1 MTNSETFKFS
11 IIVPVYNEDK
21 TILEVLQN
29 LDNLKKYYQN
39 IQIIVI
45 NDGSKDNSLEILESN
60 KSLFD
65 VLINNPNNK
74 GKGNAVKKGLEIA
87 DGDYITFQDAD
98 LEYDPNDFKKFLK
111 LINMV
116 KPDLII
122 GSRFNYADYS
132 RLHYILNKIG
142 NKLITFLFNIIYNT
156 TFTDIYSCYACFKKD
171 LLIDETLKTDG
182 FEQHAEILCKV
193 VKNGKKFYEVPIN
206 YNGRSHDEGKK
217 IKFYHIFSVIYQII
231 VSKFK

>member
-1 MTNSETFKFS
+1 MTNSESFKLS
-11 IIVPVYNEDK
+11 IIVPAYNEGK
-21 TILEVLQN
+21 TILTVLQKLN
-29 LDNLKKYYQN
+29 NLKKFYQN

-65 VLINNPNNK
+65 ILINNPTNR
-74 GKGNAVKKGLEIA
+74 GKGNAVKKGLEVA

-98 LEYDPNDFKKFLK
+98 LEYDPEDFKKFIN
-111 LINMV
+111 LINMIN
-116 KPDLII
+116 PDLII

-132 RLHYILNKIG
+132 RSHYILNKIG
-142 NKLITFLFNIIYNT
+142 NKFMTFLFNIIYDT
-156 TFTDIYSCYACFKKD
+156 TFTDIYSCYACFKKN
-171 LLIDETLKTDG
+171 LLINETLKTDG

-206 YNGRSHDEGKK
+206 YHGRSHDEGKK
-217 IKFYHIFSVIYQII
+217 IKFYHIFSVIFQILLGR
-231 VSKFK
+231 FK

>member
-11 IIVPVYNEDK
+11 IIVPVYNEGS
-21 TILEVLQN
+21 TILTVLQKLN
-29 LDNLKKYYQN
+29 TLKEYYQN

-45 NDGSKDNSLEILESN
+45 NDGSKDNSLEILENN

-65 VLINNPNNK
+65 TLINNSINK
-74 GKGNAVKKGLEIA
+74 GKGNAVKKGLEVA

-98 LEYDPNDFKKFLK
+98 LEYDPNDFKKFLN
-111 LINMV
+111 LINKV
-116 KPDLII
+116 EPDLII

-132 RLHYILNKIG
+132 RSHYFLNKIG
-142 NKLITFLFNIIYNT
+142 NKLITFLFNIIYDT
-156 TFTDIYSCYACFKKD
+156 TFTDIYSCYACFRKD
-171 LLIDETLKTDG
+171 LLINENLKTDG

-206 YNGRSHDEGKK
+206 YNGRSHEEGKK
-217 IKFYHIFSVIYQII
+217 IKFYHIFSVIYQIL
-231 VSKFK
+231 VGKFK